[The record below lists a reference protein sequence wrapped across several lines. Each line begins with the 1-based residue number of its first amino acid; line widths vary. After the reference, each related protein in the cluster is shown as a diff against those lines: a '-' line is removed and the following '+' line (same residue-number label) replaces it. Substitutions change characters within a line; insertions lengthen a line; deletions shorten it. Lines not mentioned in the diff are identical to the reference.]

1 MTTHADGMMSGLRT
15 EARLPAAADLDRK
28 TTAEIVE
35 LINRE
40 DQTVALAVQRVLPEV
55 AQAVDRIVAALQSGG
70 RLFYVGA
77 GTSGRLGILDAVE
90 CPPTYGVSPEL
101 IQGLMA
107 GGRGAVF
114 RAREGAEDSEA
125 NGARDLAR
133 RRLTARDVV
142 CAVSGS
148 GRTPYTIGALRKA
161 RAVGAATLALYCNPG
176 APLGQYAD
184 ISIVPETGP
193 EVVAGSTR
201 MKAGTAQKLVLNLL
215 STATMVRLGRVS
227 GNAMSHMR
235 VSCGK
240 LRYRAERI
248 VMEKLGLRQAEAT
261 RRLEHAGWDL
271 ARALGETVSDP

>member
-1 MTTHADGMMSGLRT
+1 MPPHAAGMTSALRT

-28 TTAEIVE
+28 SAAEIVE

-40 DQTVALAVQRVLPEV
+40 DQIVALAVQRVLPEV
-55 AQAVDRIVAALQSGG
+55 ARAVERIVAALENGG

-77 GTSGRLGILDAVE
+77 GTSGRLGVLDAAE
-90 CPPTYGVSPEL
+90 CPPTYGVPPEL
-101 IQGLMA
+101 IQGLVA
-107 GGRGAVF
+107 GGKGAVF
-114 RAREGAEDSEA
+114 RAREGAEDKESM
-125 NGARDLAR
+125 GARDLAR
-133 RRLTARDVV
+133 RRLTSRDVV
-142 CAVSGS
+142 CAVSSS
-148 GRTPYTIGALRKA
+148 GRTPYALGALRKA
-161 RAVGAATLALYCNPG
+161 RELGAGTLAVYCNPG

-201 MKAGTAQKLVLNLL
+201 MKAGTAQKMVLNML
-215 STATMVRLGRVS
+215 STATLVRLGRVS

-248 VMEKLGLRQAEAT
+248 VMEQHGVSQAEAT
-261 RRLEHAGWDL
+261 RRLELAGWDL
-271 ARALGETVSDP
+271 ARALGDAAGGR